1 MKTTT
6 IFTLLGVAAGLYFL
20 TREEQVVRVNPRV
33 RVPPGDDGT
42 EIGLAS

>member
-6 IFTLLGVAAGLYFL
+6 MFTLLGVAAGFYFL
-20 TREEQVVRVNPRV
+20 TREEKAVRVKPRV